1 MSEPSCRFYESSM
14 RTSFPNDRKAFPE
27 GKLSVA
33 YTNLDNGVQVR
44 CVLDRQ

>member
-1 MSEPSCRFYESSM
+1 MS
-14 RTSFPNDRKAFPE
+14 SFTKTFPE